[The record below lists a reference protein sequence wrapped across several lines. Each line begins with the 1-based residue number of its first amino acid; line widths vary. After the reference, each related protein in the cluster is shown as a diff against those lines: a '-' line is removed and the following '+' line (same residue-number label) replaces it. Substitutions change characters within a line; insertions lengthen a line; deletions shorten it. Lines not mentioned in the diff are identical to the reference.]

1 MVYLIKKEGSNLAG
15 KRKSR
20 QRIIAI
26 MQYLREFGE
35 DGQKID
41 IAHLQD
47 YLQELSSN
55 RQIIYNDLKAL
66 EELGAGIEHNKNG
79 HYIYKPQSFSSGEL
93 MLLADVICSSS
104 FLSAKKAEELITHI
118 KQMTN
123 MKGFDDL
130 SHDIDVVLRNKTIN
144 EECIKNIECIHKAIR
159 EKKKLTFSYAKY
171 DEAGE
176 LWYAVKTDDDYKK
189 VFPETNVQSP
199 LEPSERV
206 GIHTVSPYKLI
217 WDNSQCYLICG
228 KKYESNDIKIL
239 NFRADRIY
247 GLSVL
252 DEENDK
258 PDMSSDFYDPEKEVL
273 DAEKY
278 LRSIFEM
285 FGSKDG
291 KLTTVNFVVS
301 KKLKGA
307 MIDKFGKQINFI
319 DYDEHHLSFMVPIQK
334 SDIFFGW
341 LAKFRYDDLRIVSP
355 SKLISDFKDH
365 LQTILEGY
373 EKNN

>member
-1 MVYLIKKEGSNLAG
+1 MAG

-159 EKKKLTFSYAKY
+159 EKKKLTFKEFLKNYIPAQKG
-171 DEAGE
+171 DI
-176 LWYAVKTDDDYKK
+176 VDI
-189 VFPETNVQSP
+189 ETN
-199 LEPSERV
+199 RV
-206 GIHTVSPYKLI
+206 L
-217 WDNSQCYLICG
+217 G
-228 KKYESNDIKIL
+228 KHE
-239 NFRADRIY
+239 
-247 GLSVL
+247 
-252 DEENDK
+252 
-258 PDMSSDFYDPEKEVL
+258 
-273 DAEKY
+273 
-278 LRSIFEM
+278 
-285 FGSKDG
+285 
-291 KLTTVNFVVS
+291 
-301 KKLKGA
+301 GA
-307 MIDKFGKQINFI
+307 MYYTIGQRKRCRFQGNP
-319 DYDEHHLSFMVPIQK
+319 HL
-334 SDIFFGW
+334 
-341 LAKFRYDDLRIVSP
+341 
-355 SKLISDFKDH
+355 
-365 LQTILEGY
+365 
-373 EKNN
+373 

>member
-1 MVYLIKKEGSNLAG
+1 MAG
-15 KRKSR
+15 KGKSR

-26 MQYLREFGE
+26 MQYLREYGE

-41 IAHLQD
+41 IAHLQN
-47 YLQELSSN
+47 YLRELSSN
-55 RQIIYNDLKAL
+55 RPIIYSDLRAL
-66 EELGAGIEHNKNG
+66 EELGAGIEHSKNG
-79 HYIYKPQSFSSGEL
+79 HYIYKPQGFSSGEL

-130 SHDIDVVLRNKTIN
+130 SHDIDIVLRNKTIN
-144 EECIKNIECIHKAIR
+144 EECIKNIECIHDAIR

-171 DEAGE
+171 DETGE
-176 LWYAVKTDDDYKK
+176 LWYAVKTGDVYKK
-189 VFPETNVQSP
+189 VFPETNLQLP
-199 LEPSERV
+199 FEHGERV

-247 GLSVL
+247 GLSAL
-252 DEENDK
+252 NEENDK
-258 PDMSSDFYDPEKEVL
+258 LDMSSDFYNPEKDTL

-285 FGSKDG
+285 FGAKNG

-307 MIDKFGKQINFI
+307 MIDKFGKQTIFT
-319 DYDEHHLSFMVPIQK
+319 DFDEYHLKFTVPIQK
-334 SDIFFGW
+334 SDVFFGW

-355 SKLISDFKDH
+355 SELISDFKDH
-365 LQTILEGY
+365 LQNIFYGY
-373 EKNN
+373 D